1 MKKILF
7 LSCIVTALFAVP
19 VFCIT
24 GLTPLTGFTGSTSLS
39 NLAGIEGFSGVAGLS
54 GITGK
59 TDAPVL
65 LSVDGATLAEGGST
79 DDDSDSASSAHN
91 YDIGHLNY
99 LCTRIHESIAA
110 IGNMLLAEQTG
121 LLTDAALKNVEM
133 FNFYKDI
140 NDQVI
145 KSAQSNLTYYILCLR
160 FLEIPCVQGESPSI
174 STDAIFMDPS
184 MNLEAKMSYDVI
196 FARYAVKE
204 KYEALKQW
212 FVSLEAFGGF
222 LVSADCD
229 SPVNKALAAFMKNQL
244 VLDAQRMIDDFEKTY
259 KSFIDKVQKSFE
271 HQV

>member
-7 LSCIVTALFAVP
+7 LSCIVAALSAVP

-65 LSVDGATLAEGGST
+65 LSVDGTILAEGGST
-79 DDDSDSASSAHN
+79 DGDSDSASPAHN

-110 IGNMLLAEQTG
+110 IGTMLLAEQTG
-121 LLTDAALKNVEM
+121 LLTDAALKDVET

-140 NDQVI
+140 NGRAIQNAKDG
-145 KSAQSNLTYYILCLR
+145 LTYYILCLR
-160 FLEIPCVQGESPSI
+160 FLDIPCVQEEGPVSNGFDVFGDP
-174 STDAIFMDPS
+174 FMS
-184 MNLEAKMSYDVI
+184 RELEMSYDVI

-204 KYEALKQW
+204 KYEAFKQW
-212 FVSLEAFGGF
+212 FVSLEAFIGF

-244 VLDAQRMIDDFEKTY
+244 VLDAQRMIDDFEKN
-259 KSFIDKVQKSFE
+259 V
-271 HQV
+271 